1 MKPAASHGLLD
12 RTIQR
17 RDARLF
23 VIAIEGEPTGAEHA
37 YFAELELRRLVDRRR
52 VKLILLPADPALHDS
67 APGQVL
73 ARLDAH
79 CQRHKM
85 RERYD
90 ELWLVLDVDSWRS
103 ATLASVAQDALQ
115 RRYKLAVSNPCFEMW
130 LLLHETDE
138 LQFLAAHEPKQRSGA
153 MKRRL
158 GELRAQG
165 KQLIT
170 LERIWLARAR
180 AQRLDDKPGERWP
193 GKPGTHVYKLMDA
206 LADADALPRP
216 A

>member
-1 MKPAASHGLLD
+1 MRPAARSGLLD
-12 RTIQR
+12 RAIQQ

-23 VIAIEGEPTGAEHA
+23 VIAVEGEPTGAEHA
-37 YFAELELRRLVDRRR
+37 YFTELELRRLVDRKR
-52 VKLILLPADPALHDS
+52 VKLILLPADPARHDS

-85 RERYD
+85 REQYD
-90 ELWLVLDVDSWRS
+90 ELWLVLDVDAWHS

-115 RRYKLAVSNPCFEMW
+115 RRYRLAVSNPCFELW

-138 LQFLAAHEPKQRSGA
+138 LQFLATHEPRQRSGA

-158 GELRAQG
+158 GELRVKGPQPA
-165 KQLIT
+165 T
-170 LERIWLARAR
+170 LERIWAARAR
-180 AQRLDDKPGERWP
+180 AQRLDDRPAERWP
-193 GKPGTHVYKLMDA
+193 SGTGSHVYKLVDA
-206 LADADALPRP
+206 LADAGALRRP
-216 A
+216 E